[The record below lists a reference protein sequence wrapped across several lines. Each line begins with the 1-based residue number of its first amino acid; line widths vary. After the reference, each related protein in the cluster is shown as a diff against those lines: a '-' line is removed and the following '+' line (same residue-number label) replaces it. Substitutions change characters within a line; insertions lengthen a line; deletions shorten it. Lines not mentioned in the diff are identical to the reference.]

1 MPNYLKLV
9 RSDYDNDQSDWTTIK
24 ELVEILGEN
33 EELKVKIR
41 DYIHSEELES
51 EWKETL
57 EKISRTPVTSE
68 WKWIWDEEFLLL
80 LR

>member
-1 MPNYLKLV
+1 MKEYL
-9 RSDYDNDQSDWTTIK
+9 
-24 ELVEILGEN
+24 
-33 EELKVKIR
+33 
-41 DYIHSEELES
+41 HSEELES

-57 EKISRTPVTSE
+57 EKVSRTPVTSE